1 MIADFLS
8 QNLIWVAAFVVVTNL
23 WIWSFLQGSVKGVG
37 SVSAMGMPALQRG
50 GKSVTIDVSDTAN
63 FDSGHIPDATNIPL
77 AELSADNKALMK
89 HEKKTVI
96 LVCETGSKSSKAAR
110 ALVSLGFENL
120 HILSGGMISWN
131 KENLPTESTTS
142 SN

>member
-1 MIADFLS
+1 MFADFLS

-50 GKSVTIDVSDTAN
+50 GKSVTLDVSNADTFN
-63 FDSGHIPDATNIPL
+63 SSHIPDAINIPL
-77 AELSADNKALMK
+77 AELNSDNKLLMK
-89 HEKKTVI
+89 QQKKTVI

-110 ALVSLGFENL
+110 LLQAMGFENL
-120 HILSGGMISWN
+120 YIMKGGMISWN
-131 KENLPTESTTS
+131 KDNLPTESLQS
-142 SN
+142 